1 MSEYNCVAFL
11 RQLPYFFHQLRAVLL
26 HHRGK
31 RSRQID
37 HLRTHFLFLC
47 LSFFSTLH
55 FTLYSLLFTDH
66 RPLTTD
72 HCPSHFPSTLA
83 PRSGLISA
91 VPRGNIRQNS
101 LRTRLVIVAL
111 LF

>member
-47 LSFFSTLH
+47 LSFFSTLYSSL
-55 FTLYSLLFTDH
+55 FTLYSL
-66 RPLTTD
+66 LTTD

-111 LF
+111 LFNP

>member
-47 LSFFSTLH
+47 LSFLSLF
-55 FTLYSLLFTDH
+55 SLLSFFSLLTTDH

-72 HCPSHFPSTLA
+72 HFPSTLA
-83 PRSGLISA
+83 PRSGLISS

-111 LF
+111 LFSP